1 MPTWPPGPTPTP
13 DEALPALPGF
23 VEVAAADHWRCIDF
37 VGDLHLCESAPRTV
51 EAFTRYLATT
61 PADAVVILG
70 DLFEVWVGDDARD
83 GAFESRCIGLL
94 ADAACGRNLAF
105 MHGNRDFLVGLP
117 TLAACGMTG
126 FADPTVLVAFGER
139 VLLTHGDA
147 LCLGDTEYQ
156 AFRAQVRTAA
166 WQRAFLDR
174 TLAARRQ
181 IARELRERSR
191 ARQRHR
197 RANEVVD
204 VDPAAA
210 VQWMHWSGA
219 ALMIHGHT
227 HQPGSNDLAPGYRRH
242 VLSDW
247 HLEDDSQP
255 QRAQAL
261 RWTADGFARVD
272 LVQAPADPDVVR

>member
-1 MPTWPPGPTPTP
+1 MATRPPGPTTTP

-23 VEVAAADHWRCIDF
+23 VEVDAADHWRCIDF
-37 VGDLHLCESAPRTV
+37 IGDLHLCESAPRTV
-51 EAFTRYLATT
+51 EGFAHYLATT

-70 DLFEVWVGDDARD
+70 DLFEVWVGDDACD
-83 GAFESRCIGLL
+83 GGFESRCVDLL

-117 TLAACGMTG
+117 TLAACGMLG
-126 FADPTVLVAFGER
+126 LADPTVLVAFGER

-166 WQRAFLDR
+166 WQRAFLGR

-191 ARQRHR
+191 TRQRHR
-197 RANEVVD
+197 RASETVD
-204 VDPAAA
+204 VDAAAA
-210 VQWMHWSGA
+210 VQWMHLSA
-219 ALMIHGHT
+219 APVMIHGHT
-227 HQPGSNDLAPGYRRH
+227 HRPGSSDLAPGYRRH

-247 HLEDDSQP
+247 HLEADSQP
-255 QRAQAL
+255 RRAQAL
-261 RWTADGFARVD
+261 RWTAAGFSRVD
-272 LVQAPADPDVVR
+272 LAQTPADPGTVR